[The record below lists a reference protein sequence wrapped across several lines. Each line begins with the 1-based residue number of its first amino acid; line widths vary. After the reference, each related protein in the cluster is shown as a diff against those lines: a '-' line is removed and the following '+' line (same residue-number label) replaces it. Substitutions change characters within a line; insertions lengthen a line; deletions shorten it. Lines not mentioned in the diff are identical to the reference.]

1 MNRKYLIRA
10 VVIIFVLLLHV
21 PFFSAHAASS
31 TNVSLDN
38 DLYRDMEFWAAE
50 GLIESQLLSIKP
62 LAKSEVGKQIAAALE
77 KCAAMETP
85 TATCKNIQ
93 ERYAKLFA
101 PEIAEARDTENIS
114 NTFLK
119 PLESASVS
127 YKYMDGPFPVYN
139 DEGTPYGDNHTVM
152 MQFESNARLG
162 KVLSFSLQPQFAYY
176 NDAADENEG
185 ADSEISLRKGYVK
198 LTVFNLELEAGR
210 DSLWW
215 GPGYHGAL
223 LMSNNARPFDLIKLS
238 NPEPVLLPWIFSW
251 LGPAQFNLIF
261 SQLNDERTGSELA
274 NPFLYGLR
282 LDIKPHPYLELGAT
296 HLVLFGGPERRDLSF
311 EDILKTLYSN
321 TNRDGQKTD
330 SNQEIAV
337 DFALTF
343 PNIKNYVLLADGLKI
358 YCEIGAEDTGFL
370 PDRRAYIGGFA
381 LYKPFALERAVL
393 RGEYANLSPN
403 SVPGAWYDHGSYPM
417 RYEGNLFGHHAGND
431 SEDFFVEW
439 SQDFEK
445 FFYKLGFDRERNGF
459 QTKISTEA
467 KNQYS
472 GEVGYRVNS
481 NSKVTLRYAYE
492 EIDNVGNVEDERERN
507 HFIGMDA
514 TIYF

>member
-85 TATCKNIQ
+85 SATCKNIQ

-139 DEGTPYGDNHTVM
+139 DEGTEYGNNHTVM

-198 LTVFNLELEAGR
+198 LTV
-210 DSLWW
+210 S
-215 GPGYHGAL
+215 
-223 LMSNNARPFDLIKLS
+223 I
-238 NPEPVLLPWIFSW
+238 
-251 LGPAQFNLIF
+251 
-261 SQLNDERTGSELA
+261 LNW
-274 NPFLYGLR
+274 
-282 LDIKPHPYLELGAT
+282 
-296 HLVLFGGPERRDLSF
+296 
-311 EDILKTLYSN
+311 
-321 TNRDGQKTD
+321 
-330 SNQEIAV
+330 
-337 DFALTF
+337 
-343 PNIKNYVLLADGLKI
+343 
-358 YCEIGAEDTGFL
+358 
-370 PDRRAYIGGFA
+370 RRAGILCGGVPA
-381 LYKPFALERAVL
+381 ITARCLCPTTP
-393 RGEYANLSPN
+393 GLS
-403 SVPGAWYDHGSYPM
+403 
-417 RYEGNLFGHHAGND
+417 
-431 SEDFFVEW
+431 
-439 SQDFEK
+439 
-445 FFYKLGFDRERNGF
+445 
-459 QTKISTEA
+459 I
-467 KNQYS
+467 
-472 GEVGYRVNS
+472 
-481 NSKVTLRYAYE
+481 
-492 EIDNVGNVEDERERN
+492 
-507 HFIGMDA
+507 
-514 TIYF
+514 